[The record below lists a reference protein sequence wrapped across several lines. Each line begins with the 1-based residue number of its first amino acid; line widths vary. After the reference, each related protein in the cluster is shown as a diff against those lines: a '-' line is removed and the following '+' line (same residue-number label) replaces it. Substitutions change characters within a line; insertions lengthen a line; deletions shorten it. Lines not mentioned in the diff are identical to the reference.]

1 MVILAST
8 IAAIA
13 LYLSAT
19 LWHVRLRLKTPAAET
34 ARPTWLLL
42 TGSLGL
48 LCHGLVAYK
57 LVFSGAGINLSLWP
71 VSVLILFVVNLIV
84 LASSVRKPVHS
95 LLVLLFPA
103 AALGLLLALLFNPAI
118 PHSEHL
124 APGIGIHVLFSL
136 LSYSLF
142 TIAAVQSLL
151 LAYQHYQLKHHHPG
165 GLLYGLPPLQT
176 MEALLFEVIWSGFIL
191 LTLGLVS
198 GFVFVENFWAQHLA
212 HKTFFSLIAW
222 LLFAIL
228 LWGRHRLGW
237 RGNIAMRWTLGGFA
251 SLALAYWG
259 SKFVLE
265 VILGLGT

>member
-1 MVILAST
+1 MVINAAI

-13 LYLSAT
+13 LYLGAT
-19 LWHVRLRLKTPAAET
+19 LCHVRLRLKTPAAPP
-34 ARPTWLLL
+34 AWLLAAA
-42 TGSLGL
+42 GLGL
-48 LCHGLVAYK
+48 LSHGVAAYL
-57 LVFSGAGINLSLWP
+57 LVFRGAGINLSLWP
-71 VSVLILFVVNLIV
+71 VSVLILFAVNLIV
-84 LASSVRKPVHS
+84 LASSIKKPVHS
-95 LLVLLFPA
+95 LLILLFPA
-103 AALGLLLALLFNPAI
+103 ASLGLLLALLFNPAI

-124 APGIGIHVLFSL
+124 SPSIGIHVLFSL

-165 GLLYGLPPLQT
+165 GLLTGLPPLQT
-176 MEALLFEVIWSGFIL
+176 MEALLFEVIWCGFIL
-191 LTLGLVS
+191 LTLGLLS
-198 GFVFVENFWAQHLA
+198 GFLFVDNFMAQHLA
-212 HKTFFSLIAW
+212 HKTFFSMVAW

-237 RGNIAMRWTLGGFA
+237 RGNIAIRWTLGGFA

-265 VILGLGT
+265 VILGLGK